1 MGEPL
6 ERSFYGRKENN
17 MLPGNTIITTD
28 ISLKA
33 IKMNVRNK
41 IIDEILR
48 WCVDNSIVDYE
59 EEFSDNG
66 DCIIVL
72 SKLEKFLEGLRG
84 NKNETD

>member
-1 MGEPL
+1 MK
-6 ERSFYGRKENN
+6 RSFYSRKENN

-28 ISLKA
+28 TSLKA

-72 SKLEKFLEGLRG
+72 SKLEKFLEGLKQEVKG
-84 NKNETD
+84 

>member
-17 MLPGNTIITTD
+17 MLLGNTIITTD

-72 SKLEKFLEGLRG
+72 SKLEKFLEGLKQEVKG
-84 NKNETD
+84 

>member
-1 MGEPL
+1 MK
-6 ERSFYGRKENN
+6 YQATTYQYEN
-17 MLPGNTIITTD
+17 T
-28 ISLKA
+28 
-33 IKMNVRNK
+33 NK

-72 SKLEKFLEGLRG
+72 SKLEKFLEGLKQEVKG
-84 NKNETD
+84 

>member
-6 ERSFYGRKENN
+6 ERSIYGRKENN
-17 MLPGNTIITTD
+17 MLSGNTMITTD
-28 ISLKA
+28 TSLKA

-72 SKLEKFLEGLRG
+72 SKLEKFLEGLKQEVKG
-84 NKNETD
+84 

>member
-1 MGEPL
+1 
-6 ERSFYGRKENN
+6 
-17 MLPGNTIITTD
+17 MLPENTIITTD

-72 SKLEKFLEGLRG
+72 SKLAKFLEGL
-84 NKNETD
+84 KQEVKE